1 MSRIYSK
8 HRDYSIYALFV
19 ILLIALFF
27 RLHCITKIAYWFDE
41 SFCLKMAEFPLP
53 EIWSRSSQD
62 THPPL
67 YFYLLKLWG
76 MIFGTSVLA
85 SRMLSVIWGLTT
97 VLGTYLFVF
106 EAYRQN
112 DSRATSEN
120 KPAQIAALIAAAFV
134 ALSPIQISWSLQ
146 VRMYSLGA
154 ALTAISSWLLIRALL
169 KESHEVGNWSLF
181 TVSAIALAYT
191 HHFGLF
197 ILLAQYIFAFG
208 YQWLQTSDDEKRTR
222 FRRVQPV
229 LLSALVLALA
239 WSPLL
244 FRLLSQNKQVQD
256 HFWTKPFNLEYVGR
270 VFYQFI
276 APPRW
281 APASVAIGLGVAQVV
296 FLSLILLLIGRRP
309 TDLYLFIAIFVSFL
323 VTTIYSVMSRNI
335 FVSRYFLFAH
345 LLLLITVAVLICRIP
360 ALKMRISACILVS
373 GLLLYSCL
381 QNYLLRSETST
392 KYSGMPAAMAYF
404 DSQRKPS
411 EKLLVCNPMLFT
423 SAIAYTQ
430 NREGLFTYYGDE
442 NYPYFYGSAVMRDQD
457 YFSRDSI
464 NNCDSKWIWTLDAN
478 RWMQD
483 SWSVPMPVGWKQI
496 GEARFQEYYCELVFR
511 LYEHETE

>member
-1 MSRIYSK
+1 MSNTYSYYRKDPIYVL
-8 HRDYSIYALFV
+8 IV
-19 ILLIALFF
+19 ILVIALFF
-27 RLHCITKIAYWFDE
+27 RLHCITNIAYWFDE
-41 SFCLKMAEFPLP
+41 SFCLKMAEFSFA
-53 EIWSRSSQD
+53 EIWTRTTQD

-67 YFYLLKLWG
+67 YFYLLKSWG
-76 MIFGTSVLA
+76 MLFGTSVIA
-85 SRMLSVIWGLTT
+85 SRMLSVSSGLLT
-97 VLGTYLFVF
+97 VIGTYLFVY
-106 EAYRQN
+106 EAYRVDN
-112 DSRATSEN
+112 NRTSKEN
-120 KPAQIAALIAAAFV
+120 STAVLSALVAALFV
-134 ALSPIQISWSLQ
+134 ALSPLQVSWSLQ
-146 VRMYSLGA
+146 VRMYAPGA
-154 ALTAISSWLLIRALL
+154 ALTAISSWLLIRALRN
-169 KESHEVGNWSLF
+169 ESHAAWNWSFF

-208 YQWLQTSDDEKRTR
+208 YRWLQTPVDVNRSR

-244 FRLLSQNKQVQD
+244 FRLLSQSQQVQNQ
-256 HFWTKPFNLEYVGR
+256 FWTKPFDLEYVGK

-281 APASVAIGLGVAQVV
+281 SPASMVIGLGVAQAV
-296 FLSLILLLIGRRP
+296 FLSLILLLLGRRP

-323 VTTIYSVMSRNI
+323 VATIYSVMSRNI

-345 LLLLITVAVLICRIP
+345 LLLLVAIAVLVCRIP
-360 ALKMRISACILVS
+360 SIKLRISTCILVS
-373 GLLLYSCL
+373 GLLLYSCF
-381 QNYLLRSETST
+381 QNYLRRSEISN

-411 EKLLVCNPMLFT
+411 ENLLVCNPMLFT

-430 NREGLFTYYGDE
+430 NREGLFTYHGDE
-442 NYPYFYGSAVMRDQD
+442 NYPYFYGNAVMRDQD
-457 YFSRDSI
+457 FFSRDRI

-483 SWSVPMPVGWKQI
+483 SWSVPMPVGWKQV
-496 GEARFQEYYCELVFR
+496 GEVRFQEYYCELVFR